1 MIGLIVTS
9 ILLALPDSW
18 IIAVA
23 GCKMPG
29 LLKLSIFILFIISI
43 ITIIFDIISC
53 YNKKRK
59 NDKASCQSQTETIP
73 PEAIEVLRVIAA
85 MLSPF
90 GNNRQEATIDKIA
103 LSETFR
109 MSHQQ
114 TERLFELLE
123 KAGTL
128 ETNDIGIYGITGE
141 GRKLLNEKEKMP

>member
-1 MIGLIVTS
+1 MTIIDILPLNVLIGLVPIL
-9 ILLALPDSW
+9 ILLAILRN
-18 IIAVA
+18 
-23 GCKMPG
+23 
-29 LLKLSIFILFIISI
+29 SIDRRI
-43 ITIIFDIISC
+43 
-53 YNKKRK
+53 NKKPQVQNTTAVQEK
-59 NDKASCQSQTETIP
+59 ENLQKTLT
-73 PEAIEVLRVIAA
+73 PEAVEVLRVIAA
-85 MLSPF
+85 TLSPF